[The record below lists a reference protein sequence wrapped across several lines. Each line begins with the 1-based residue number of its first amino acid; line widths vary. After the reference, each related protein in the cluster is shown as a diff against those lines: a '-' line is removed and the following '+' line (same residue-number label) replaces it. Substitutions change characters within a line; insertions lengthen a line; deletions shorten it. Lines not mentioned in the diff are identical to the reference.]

1 MLTNPELFTCLIT
14 SKFVE
19 IKFMAAPI
27 LDTEFMEYWSKLSVV
42 EKESLLRVA
51 KNYVELKDTHAN
63 SSDFRRKLIL
73 QEREDYLQGKGKSY
87 SWDEV
92 KELAINPQKRN
103 AL

>member
-1 MLTNPELFTCLIT
+1 M
-14 SKFVE
+14 
-19 IKFMAAPI
+19 KFMAAPL

-42 EKESLLRVA
+42 EKESLLHVA
-51 KNYVELKDTHAN
+51 KNYVELKNTFSN

-87 SWDEV
+87 SWNEV

-103 AL
+103 AIQD